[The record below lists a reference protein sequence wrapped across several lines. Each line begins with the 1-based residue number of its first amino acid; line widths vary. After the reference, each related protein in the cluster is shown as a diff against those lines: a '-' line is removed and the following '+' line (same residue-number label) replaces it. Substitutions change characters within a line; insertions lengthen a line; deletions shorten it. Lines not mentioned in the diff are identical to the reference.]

1 MNLLGLLF
9 STAIGRTILIAVAGA
24 VCVWFAL
31 SSYTSHVEQRVRD
44 EIERQNQ
51 ERANDAGRASRNVA
65 DCYSVGGKW
74 MQSEGRCVLP
84 GVQRPNP

>member
-1 MNLLGLLF
+1 MNLIGLLF

-31 SSYTSHVEQRVRD
+31 SAYTSHVEQRVRD
-44 EIERQNQ
+44 QIERQNQ
-51 ERANDAGRASRNVA
+51 ERANDAGRAARNVA

-74 MQSEGRCVLP
+74 MQSEGRCVMPRLP
-84 GVQRPNP
+84 SP